1 MSSAAYSSTSAAAP
15 AAAALPAS
23 LSVTPVTADLLRL
36 FEPLSSLGES
46 RLREFSTLCYVER
59 VSLGMDPFRVKSN
72 IEQLVYLVAGS
83 LQLTEANGQ
92 VLAIEAKTA
101 AARYPVGQGRTI
113 AEACALSDCELM
125 RIDQDLFDIMV
136 TWDEL
141 AAFDATKTGRFSA
154 LDGDTTLGPRVPANW
169 NVMSGVFS
177 VASLRN
183 GAWSQLPTAHIGE
196 LLNRFV
202 RVEVRAAQVLIREGE
217 EGDYYYVLEAGR
229 AQVSRTVGGVTVVL
243 ADLKSGDAFGE
254 EALVS
259 EAKRNATVA
268 MRSDGVVLRLGKA
281 DFVSLLKQPLLQ
293 RVSLA
298 SAEGAVAAGAAW
310 LDVRYPSE
318 YQYDR
323 LAGAVNVPLSEI
335 RNAFNVL
342 DKSKSYVVYCQSG
355 RRSSAAAFLLAQR
368 GFKVS
373 VLEGGLW
380 AYKR

>member
-1 MSSAAYSSTSAAAP
+1 MSVHANLSPLVAAP
-15 AAAALPAS
+15 STATSSFAG
-23 LSVTPVTADLLRL
+23 VTAVTADLLRM
-36 FEPLSSLGES
+36 FEPLSSLGAS
-46 RLREFSTLCYVER
+46 RLNEFSTLCYVER
-59 VSLGMDPFRVKSN
+59 VSQGMDPFRVRSN
-72 IEQLVYLVAGS
+72 TEQLIYLVAGS
-83 LQLTEANGQ
+83 LQLRDASGEVCT
-92 VLAIEAKTA
+92 IEARTA
-101 AARYPVGQGRTI
+101 AARYPVGQGRAI
-113 AEACALSDCELM
+113 LEARAVTDCELM

-141 AAFDATKTGRFSA
+141 ASFDATRTGRFQA
-154 LDGDTTLGPRVPANW
+154 LSNDPTVEPRVPANW

-177 VASLRN
+177 VANLRH

-202 RVEVRAAQVLIREGE
+202 RIEVRAAQVLIREGD

-259 EAKRNATVA
+259 EAKRNATVV

-281 DFVSLLKQPLLQ
+281 DFIALLKQPLLQ

-323 LAGAVNVPLSEI
+323 LSGAVNVPLSEI